1 MPNCYIIFNYWIF
14 VYDCSTQRT
23 LPKITNQRFHYIS
36 KSVIMD
42 DGISFIEKI
51 SKNWKP
57 NMSPVYRSLCD
68 CIVCSMQS
76 ENIFFQIWK
85 IPRNLNYHCIENSEQ
100 LPRRRQSGVRMTYW
114 SSVFFWELDWR
125 NESELWKSTK
135 KNKIILL
142 DVVKNQN
149 SKHRIVPIILDIR
162 NIKILNIS
170 SNFEMWLE
178 HQWTEQ
184 WIWRWT

>member
-1 MPNCYIIFNYWIF
+1 MKTFPFYKLPNCYIIFNYWIF
-14 VYDCSTQRT
+14 VYDCSTRRTSIDIVRIYFTNFKSNSIYNYNSLIGT
-23 LPKITNQRFHYIS
+23 LPKIENQRFHYIS

-57 NMSPVYRSLCD
+57 NMSPVYRFLCD

-76 ENIFFQIWK
+76 QNVFFQIWK

-135 KNKIILL
+135 KTR
-142 DVVKNQN
+142 
-149 SKHRIVPIILDIR
+149 SY
-162 NIKILNIS
+162 
-170 SNFEMWLE
+170 FWM
-178 HQWTEQ
+178 
-184 WIWRWT
+184 